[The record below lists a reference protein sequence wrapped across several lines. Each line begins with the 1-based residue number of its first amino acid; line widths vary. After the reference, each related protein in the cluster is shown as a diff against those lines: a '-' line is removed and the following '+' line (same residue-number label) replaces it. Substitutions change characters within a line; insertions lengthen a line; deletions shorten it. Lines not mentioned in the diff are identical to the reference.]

1 MSSLYEEGEYSLE
14 ELLQHPERSEYF
26 YHYTKESWEEE
37 KELLQA
43 RYVNIKSDDDYET
56 YLEMVKD
63 SWMYFK
69 TLYPSIEDYQKI
81 CEDFLSQVFPKRTFR
96 MHSATISGSRW
107 IMPDLVA
114 SHSKGIAPHVD
125 FWYQLK
131 QDGYIVQN
139 RFNRVLIRIGLCDG
153 YIYKVLYSEDIF
165 KDVPRSELEQLK
177 KKEEVLEKVNDP
189 LWHRKILATIM
200 AGYRN
205 TGPELSRAFFLPPYV
220 LQKTDPLFVEDLK
233 REHPNSPFVLN
244 EDRILLIR
252 CDEDFKSFD
261 LLAFDEKKEKE
272 FHRAWDEEYAYFW
285 LIPYEAFPDDPFMR
299 WGYRF
304 LINAR
309 NGEPLG
315 FEYYKMAYK
324 PVYKYIEEGSLSPRD
339 ACNPVLD
346 IYFGNIREEYSRME
360 PGTYLP
366 DGEKLL
372 KKIGGPEV
380 QLESQLDCARVQK
393 YMKDIW

>member
-1 MSSLYEEGEYSLE
+1 MAGRRKVDEFRTASEVFKTQKKVTVSKHQLLLRQVLVCSSFLFLCIFFPGCGRENQTETIDQTETIELIKEKILDRVNNPVVSSIRIEDPETRVSNISGSVSISFRKDVGVLTSIYEEVEYSLE

-26 YHYTKESWEEE
+26 YFYTKESWEEE

-43 RYVNIKSDDDYET
+43 LYANIKSDDDYET
-56 YLEMVKD
+56 YLEMMKD
-63 SWMYFK
+63 SWRYFK
-69 TLYPSIEDYQKI
+69 TVYPSIEDYQKI
-81 CEDFLSQVFPKRTFR
+81 CEDLLSQVFPRRTF
-96 MHSATISGSRW
+96 MMESTTFPGSRW

-205 TGPELSRAFFLPPYV
+205 TGPELSRAFLLPPYV
-220 LQKTDPLFVEDLK
+220 LQKTDPLFVEK
-233 REHPNSPFVLN
+233 
-244 EDRILLIR
+244 
-252 CDEDFKSFD
+252 C
-261 LLAFDEKKEKE
+261 
-272 FHRAWDEEYAYFW
+272 
-285 LIPYEAFPDDPFMR
+285 
-299 WGYRF
+299 
-304 LINAR
+304 
-309 NGEPLG
+309 
-315 FEYYKMAYK
+315 
-324 PVYKYIEEGSLSPRD
+324 
-339 ACNPVLD
+339 
-346 IYFGNIREEYSRME
+346 
-360 PGTYLP
+360 
-366 DGEKLL
+366 
-372 KKIGGPEV
+372 
-380 QLESQLDCARVQK
+380 
-393 YMKDIW
+393 